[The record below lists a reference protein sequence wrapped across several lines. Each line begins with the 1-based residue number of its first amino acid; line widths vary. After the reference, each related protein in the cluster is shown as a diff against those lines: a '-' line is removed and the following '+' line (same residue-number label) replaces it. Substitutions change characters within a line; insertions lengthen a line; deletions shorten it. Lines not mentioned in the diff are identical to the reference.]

1 MRGAMCVIVRDL
13 IVYGVLTDMMRGRP
27 AVYAT
32 FSSYDEVAHH
42 SGLERADTLE
52 ALRKLDQQ
60 FGRIDRARRYAPR
73 PYEIVVLSDHGQ
85 TQGATFKQRNG
96 YGLDEL
102 VERSLEHGTVEKVAG
117 GDEQHSMV
125 GLAVGEA
132 TGRPDKQQ
140 GKRAKNDV
148 SDREVVVLG
157 SGNLGLISLMEEP
170 RRLTLEEIDERH
182 PRLIPALRAHPHV
195 GWLLVR
201 SSERGPVALG
211 SAGAHYLAEG
221 AVEGEDP
228 LAPFAPNAPR
238 HLLRTDGFAHVADI
252 MVGSFY
258 DPDLEEGCAFEE
270 LISFHGGIGGP
281 QTRAFIL
288 HPVGFPLPDEPIV
301 GAAQVHGVL
310 SGWRQQLQGGERAG
324 ADAAAVSMNLVWSAL
339 VVVVAVALA
348 VTAMLL
354 VRRGAPEG
362 SRFTDGDRAS
372 GVFGVLA
379 TGFSVLLGFVVF
391 LAFESYDQSR
401 AGAEEEALV
410 LAQQVETAQ
419 FLGPAVA
426 GELTGELVCYGRSVV
441 HIEWPRT
448 ESGDQGDEIN
458 PWGVELF
465 RTIRTVQPQTPSEE
479 AAYGKWLDQTSD
491 REAARID
498 RIHGAVGVI
507 PIAAVGGAAPHLRAW
522 SSSSCSSSPTAARAR
537 SRRRS

>member
-1 MRGAMCVIVRDL
+1 MILEWTASLRAIRRDVRPRGHRGGIYPFMRGAMCVIVRDL

-52 ALRKLDQQ
+52 ALRKLDEQ

-102 VERSLEHGTVEKVAG
+102 VERSLERGTVEKVAG

-132 TGRPDKQQ
+132 TGRPDKQK

-201 SSERGPVALG
+201 SSERGAVALG

-228 LAPFAPNAPR
+228 LAAFAPNAPR

-288 HPVGFPLPDEPIV
+288 YPVGLPIPDEPIV
-301 GAAQVHGVL
+301 GAAEVHGVL
-310 SGWRQQLQGGERAG
+310 SGWRQQLQGGTQ
-324 ADAAAVSMNLVWSAL
+324 AAA
-339 VVVVAVALA
+339 LA
-348 VTAMLL
+348 
-354 VRRGAPEG
+354 
-362 SRFTDGDRAS
+362 SR
-372 GVFGVLA
+372 
-379 TGFSVLLGFVVF
+379 
-391 LAFESYDQSR
+391 
-401 AGAEEEALV
+401 
-410 LAQQVETAQ
+410 
-419 FLGPAVA
+419 
-426 GELTGELVCYGRSVV
+426 
-441 HIEWPRT
+441 
-448 ESGDQGDEIN
+448 
-458 PWGVELF
+458 
-465 RTIRTVQPQTPSEE
+465 
-479 AAYGKWLDQTSD
+479 
-491 REAARID
+491 
-498 RIHGAVGVI
+498 
-507 PIAAVGGAAPHLRAW
+507 
-522 SSSSCSSSPTAARAR
+522 
-537 SRRRS
+537 